1 MNRLLILV
9 VVLLS
14 SATISKADTVIT
26 VTENLPNPG
35 DTSTTTV
42 TYNTS
47 FTTTGNLI
55 SQDFTDGT
63 WSGTNQATRHGNG
76 TIAGVHGR
84 YVETEV
90 SQADGGLSN
99 SLSEGFTSK
108 LAADIWFWNSNE
120 QSVIMSQA
128 YTNDVGETTT
138 QTKTV
143 SSNATTAYTNYQDIM
158 IIGANT
164 STNGSVKVRFDFT
177 HEITSGHRAAD
188 IKNPELSL
196 TYGTTTNSSSTA
208 IEYCWQKTP
217 STCPAAVEEVAETIE
232 VFENDLI
239 NIIEFIE
246 TPEIELVAVPDIVFI
261 PEVIKVT
268 EPTVEIYEPE
278 PMAIEPVPIEIK
290 TEPIEIV
297 ADVPIETAPTETF
310 NQEEFV
316 DAYNTETIMEEP
328 AEPAAEPEAVVMD
341 EEPGPEPEE
350 EVAMVEPKPEPDNG
364 EVVGEETMPVQE
376 AEAVPVQEEE
386 VQEETIKEEE
396 AVVEAEPQEEV
407 EEPVEENTEPE
418 RQEITI
424 DVAAVEQSIA
434 NKIKDETLRVSVTL
448 EVVNELLSREMTKGG
463 ANLASYGTINQ
474 ALFDNRQLPSGNLD
488 FFNQGINLVGYDRT
502 IYNNQVSL
510 GANDP
515 ITNHN
520 IELKKASDASLKAY
534 LIYKEK
540 LNELNG
546 I

>member
-9 VVLLS
+9 VVLLGLVRTS
-14 SATISKADTVIT
+14 NADTVIT
-26 VTENLPNPG
+26 VTENLPNLG

-128 YTNDVGETTT
+128 YTNDANETTT
-138 QTKTV
+138 QTRTI
-143 SSNATTAYTNYQDIM
+143 SSNATTAYANYEDIM
-158 IIGANT
+158 SIGANT

-239 NIIEFIE
+239 NIIEDIE
-246 TPEIELVAVPDIVFI
+246 TPVVEVELPTAILLPPVVIEKPIAILETELDIPTKIEPIATLLTPVVINSPTGALLSPTEEIINDYPN
-261 PEVIKVT
+261 
-268 EPTVEIYEPE
+268 EIAIETRPNDEPE
-278 PMAIEPVPIEIK
+278 LETSTNDELPKEEI
-290 TEPIEIV
+290 
-297 ADVPIETAPTETF
+297 
-310 NQEEFV
+310 
-316 DAYNTETIMEEP
+316 
-328 AEPAAEPEAVVMD
+328 
-341 EEPGPEPEE
+341 
-350 EVAMVEPKPEPDNG
+350 AMVEPEPELDNG
-364 EVVGEETMPVQE
+364 EVVGETMPVQE
-376 AEAVPVQEEE
+376 EQPMPVQEEE

-448 EVVNELLSREMTKGG
+448 EVVNELVSRAMIANQVDLSNYATMN
-463 ANLASYGTINQ
+463 A
-474 ALFDNRQLPSGNLD
+474 ALFDNRQLPDGNPN
-488 FFNQGINLVGYDRT
+488 FFNQVVLAGYDRT

-520 IELKKASDASLKAY
+520 IKLKKANDASLKAY

>member
-9 VVLLS
+9 VVLLGLVRTS
-14 SATISKADTVIT
+14 NADTVIT
-26 VTENLPNPG
+26 VTENLPNLG

-76 TIAGVHGR
+76 TIAGVHSR

-239 NIIEFIE
+239 NIIEDIE
-246 TPEIELVAVPDIVFI
+246 TPVVEVELPTAILLPPVVIEKPIAILRTELDIPTKIEPIATLLTPV
-261 PEVIKVT
+261 VINSPTGALLSPT
-268 EPTVEIYEPE
+268 EEFNTEDITNAYNPE
-278 PMAIEPVPIEIK
+278 PVME
-290 TEPIEIV
+290 TT
-297 ADVPIETAPTETF
+297 TAP
-310 NQEEFV
+310 
-316 DAYNTETIMEEP
+316 
-328 AEPAAEPEAVVMD
+328 EPAA
-341 EEPGPEPEE
+341 PEPETDPIEVVDQPDEPVEEQPSSE
-350 EVAMVEPKPEPDNG
+350 EVIAEQPIQESSSPE
-364 EVVGEETMPVQE
+364 
-376 AEAVPVQEEE
+376 QEE
-386 VQEETIKEEE
+386 
-396 AVVEAEPQEEV
+396 VVEAEAEEERPEPVKETV
-407 EEPVEENTEPE
+407 EEDIVEEEPE
-418 RQEITI
+418 ITV
-424 DVAAVEQSIA
+424 DVAQVENYIDSKVTNQIE
-434 NKIKDETLRVSVTL
+434 KIEATLV
-448 EVVNELLSREMTKGG
+448 VVNELVSRAMVS
-463 ANLASYGTINQ
+463 NQVDISSYATIN
-474 ALFDNRQLPSGNLD
+474 AGLFDNRQLNDGNPD
-488 FFNQGINLVGYDRT
+488 FFNQVVLAGYDKS
-502 IYNNQVSL
+502 IYTNQVSL
-510 GANDP
+510 GSTDP
-515 ITNHN
+515 VTQHN
-520 IELKKASDASLKAY
+520 IKVDVARDKTNKALLKLQEL
-534 LIYKEK
+534 I
-540 LNELNG
+540 NERG

>member
-1 MNRLLILV
+1 M
-9 VVLLS
+9 S
-14 SATISKADTVIT
+14 GT
-26 VTENLPNPG
+26 
-35 DTSTTTV
+35 
-42 TYNTS
+42 
-47 FTTTGNLI
+47 
-55 SQDFTDGT
+55 FTDGSWNGPNLDHT
-63 WSGTNQATRHGNG
+63 HGSGI
-76 TIAGVHGR
+76 IAGIGGE
-84 YVETEV
+84 YVESTINQSDTGLANDEV
-90 SQADGGLSN
+90 QR
-99 SLSEGFTSK
+99 GFTSTIG
-108 LAADIWFWNSNE
+108 ADIWFWDRTDNN
-120 QSVIMSQA
+120 QSVTMTQTFSDG
-128 YTNDVGETTT
+128 NGDTTT
-138 QTKTV
+138 QSRIIDYV
-143 SSNATTAYTNYQDIM
+143 NEYYTTHRDTIVV
-158 IIGANT
+158 GENT
-164 STNGSVKVRFDFT
+164 ATNGSVTARFDFT
-177 HEITSGHRAAD
+177 HTNTQSHRAAD
-188 IKNPELSL
+188 LKNPTL
-196 TYGTTTNSSSTA
+196 TLDYTKIENTTSQVSNTST
-208 IEYCWQKTP
+208 EYCWQRTP
-217 STCPAAVEEVAETIE
+217 NTCPAAVEEVAETIE
-232 VFENDLI
+232 VFEEDI
-239 NIIEFIE
+239 KEIFKTIEQP
-246 TPEIELVAVPDIVFI
+246 TIELVAVPDIVFI
-261 PEVIKVT
+261 PEVIEIE
-268 EPTVEIYEPE
+268 EPAVEIYEPE
-278 PMAIEPVPIEIK
+278 PMAIEPIPLEIK

-297 ADVPIETAPTETF
+297 ADVPIDAAPTETF

-328 AEPAAEPEAVVMD
+328 AEPAAEPEVVVMD

-396 AVVEAEPQEEV
+396 AIEEEVIVEAEPQEEA
-407 EEPVEENTEPE
+407 EETVEENIEPE
-418 RQEITI
+418 PQKIII
-424 DVAAVEQSIA
+424 DVAAVEKSIA

-463 ANLASYGTINQ
+463 ADLASYGTINQ